1 MVIVD
6 LKTGKREPQTDA
18 KVIDN
23 PQLGAYQLAFE
34 SGAIPAAA
42 GRPPGGAKLLV
53 LRPTAARSDY
63 ATPWQP
69 PFDDER
75 RELFLDAHPLGRGRH
90 ARHLVHRAVRRS
102 LPRRVLVRA
111 LPHPH
116 DRCGERV
123 VTASRLRGHAVG

>member
-1 MVIVD
+1 MIVD

-18 KVIDN
+18 KVLDN

-42 GRPPGGAKLLV
+42 AHPPGGAKLLV
-53 LRPTAARSDY
+53 LRPTAARADY

-75 RELFLDAHPLGRGRH
+75 RAGRSSSASAPRSRSCAEPRSPRPTKTTAATSTRTACAASTRS
-90 ARHLVHRAVRRS
+90 AR
-102 LPRRVLVRA
+102 
-111 LPHPH
+111 
-116 DRCGERV
+116 
-123 VTASRLRGHAVG
+123 